1 MGRWAR
7 LQSYLF
13 WACAVATGAV
23 VVKIVIDDLR
33 QGEQHHMPMLG
44 GIAILLM
51 STSVLYATRS
61 RLVASL
67 RESQGRHRLLMDEA
81 SDPIFMTDLFGGIVG
96 VNRRAVE
103 LTGYSREELVGKQS
117 QDLLP
122 PNYEIDENRINK
134 SLRGGGAIT
143 IESALV
149 TKGGERV
156 PVEVSITLITDVLAQ
171 SIVRPIGERKAVEE
185 ALLRSEQVFRA
196 VSEMTSDYAY
206 SMKVE
211 PDWTIV
217 PEWLTGAYERV
228 TGYTPEESHGR
239 GGWQALVHPDD
250 VPAMRELLAKAMA
263 GGDVGHAEFRIV
275 TKSGDIR
282 HLRAW
287 SRFERDEPGGRVVR
301 IVGAMSDITDQKM
314 LEEDLKKSR
323 RRYAELYE
331 RLPLGIYR
339 RTEDGVGLDANPK
352 LISMFGYPDELTL
365 LAVDPNELYVDPL
378 DRERWLKLLYEHGIV
393 MNFDVE
399 YKRYDGTSFW
409 GRNRARLVRDDE
421 TGKQVIEGAV
431 VDISEEKSLDEELRA
446 TLADLR
452 RAGDERRRL
461 LTHLVKAKEDE
472 RNRVASDIHDDSVQV
487 MTSVAIDLERLS
499 RRLDDPAQQ
508 HALEQLESR
517 VRDAV
522 GRLRTM
528 VFELRPPTLEEEG
541 VGSALRLYLEEFT
554 LDTGIAHD
562 MSNRL
567 DPEPDNPARIV
578 LYRIA
583 QEALTNV
590 RKHSGA
596 SNVTVQLM
604 RADGGIAMTVADDGA
619 GFDVAT
625 ALDDLSPG
633 HIGLSEMRERA
644 EISGG
649 TFEVS
654 SEKDVGTTVRV
665 WLPEL
670 VA

>member
-7 LQSYLF
+7 WQPYLF
-13 WACAVATGAV
+13 WTCALATLAALLWLTIDYYGDPHHTWMLVAIGV
-23 VVKIVIDDLR
+23 
-33 QGEQHHMPMLG
+33 
-44 GIAILLM
+44 LLL

-61 RLVASL
+61 RLVHAL
-67 RESQGRHRLLMDEA
+67 RESEKRHRLLMEEA
-81 SDPIFMTDLFGGIVG
+81 SDPIFMTDLLGGIVG
-96 VNRRAVE
+96 VNRRAME
-103 LTGYSREELVGKQS
+103 LTGYSREELIGMQS

-122 PNYEIDENRINK
+122 PDYEMDETEIVR
-134 SLRGGGAIT
+134 SLQEGRAIT
-143 IESALV
+143 VESAIV
-149 TKGGERV
+149 TKGGVRV
-156 PVEVSITLITDVLAQ
+156 PVEVSVSLITDALAQ
-171 SIVRPIGERKAVEE
+171 SIVRPIAERKAVEE

-217 PEWLTGAYERV
+217 PEWLTGAYEKV
-228 TGYTPEESHGR
+228 TGYTPEESHAR
-239 GGWQALVHPDD
+239 GGWQTLVHPDD
-250 VPAMRELLAKAMA
+250 VPAMQEVLAAAMQ
-263 GGDVGHAEFRIV
+263 GGENADVEFRII
-275 TKSGDIR
+275 TKSGEIR

-287 SRFERDEPGGRVVR
+287 SQFERDEPGGRVVR
-301 IVGAMSDITDQKM
+301 IIGAVSDITEQKL
-314 LEEDLKKSR
+314 LEEDLKRSQK
-323 RRYAELYE
+323 RYADLYE
-331 RLPLGIYR
+331 RLPIGIYR

-352 LISMFGYPDELTL
+352 MIELFGYPDEETF
-365 LAVDPNELYVDPL
+365 LAADPRAFYVDPS
-378 DRERWLKLLYEHGIV
+378 DRDHWLELLYEHGLV
-393 MNFDVE
+393 MNFDVQ
-399 YKRYDGTSFW
+399 YKRYDGSTFW
-409 GRNRARLVRDDE
+409 GRNRARLVRDQD
-421 TGKQVIEGAV
+421 GKQVVEGAV
-431 VDISEEKSLDEELRA
+431 VDISEEKALDEELRA

-472 RNRVASDIHDDSVQV
+472 RNRVASDIHDDSVQI

-499 RRLDDPAQQ
+499 RRLDDPEQQ
-508 HALEQLESR
+508 RSLEQLESR
-517 VRDAV
+517 VREAV

-528 VFELRPPTLEEEG
+528 VFELRPPTLEQEG
-541 VGSALRLYLEEFT
+541 IGSALRLYLEEFT

-590 RKHSGA
+590 RKHSNA
-596 SNVTVQLM
+596 SNVVVELK
-604 RADGGIAMTVADDGA
+604 RADDGIAMTVVDDGA
-619 GFDVAT
+619 GFDLARM
-625 ALDDLSPG
+625 LEDRSPG

-654 SEKDVGTTVRV
+654 SELGKGTTVKV